1 MADIRT
7 LKLSLLA
14 DTSQFTSNLNK
25 AENDTRSFGDK
36 IGDTLKKGAVAFAAL
51 AAAAGTAAIA
61 IGVDAVKAA
70 IEDEKAQ
77 ALLGKTLQ
85 NTTGATQEQIKAVEA
100 VIDAQ
105 SRQTGVAD
113 DQLRPSLQR
122 LLVSTKD
129 IAQAQKL
136 QTLAL
141 DIAAGSSRSL
151 AEVTEILAK
160 ASDGNYKAL
169 KTLGVELKT
178 SVTSTKT
185 LTVGKKDLAKQELA
199 NESASL
205 RLASAQERLNKVIA
219 KNGADSLEGQ
229 KAQNAFEKAQLAAA
243 AAGDKY
249 TDTLDKQ
256 GKTIKVTKDVAVDF
270 DNIVKQLT
278 DSFGGQAEI
287 AAQTFSGRMA
297 ILKVS
302 IDETKESLG
311 FALLPI
317 MERFAKFATD
327 TLVPALEQFI
337 AGLTGKEGAESSGYA
352 LGTALRNLGLTIVEL
367 NKTLFGASGEGSG
380 LKQMVDSLTSFVNLV
395 NTVLGPFQRLAEI
408 SRDFAE
414 SQSKVRL
421 DVPGF
426 SNSSGGGGATIVNV
440 NVSGAV
446 DKIATARTVVSAVNK
461 AAKSVTVNKL
471 SQSALGVGIR

>member
-1 MADIRT
+1 
-7 LKLSLLA
+7 LA
-14 DTSQFTSNLNK
+14 
-25 AENDTRSFGDK
+25 
-36 IGDTLKKGAVAFAAL
+36 
-51 AAAAGTAAIA
+51 
-61 IGVDAVKAA
+61 
-70 IEDEKAQ
+70 
-77 ALLGKTLQ
+77 KTLQ

-129 IAQAQKL
+129 IVQAQKL

-141 DIAAGSSRSL
+141 DIAAGSGKSL
-151 AEVTEILAK
+151 AEVTEVLAK

-169 KTLGVELKT
+169 KALGVELKT

-219 KNGADSLEGQ
+219 KNGADSIEGQ

-249 TDTLDKQ
+249 ADTLDKQ

-317 MERFAKFATD
+317 MERFAKFATN

-337 AGLTGKEGAESSGYA
+337 AGLTGKEGAETSGYA
-352 LGTALRNLGLTIVEL
+352 LGASLRELGITIVEL
-367 NKTLFGASGEGSG
+367 NKTLFSASGEGSG
-380 LKQMVDSLTSFVNLV
+380 LKQMLDGLTSLVNLV
-395 NTVLGPFQRLAEI
+395 NTVLGPFQKLAEI
-408 SRDFAE
+408 SRNFAE
-414 SQSKVRL
+414 SQSQVRI

-426 SNSSGGGGATIVNV
+426 SATGAVSSNTGTVVNV

-446 DKIATARTVVSAVNK
+446 DKISTARTVVSAVNK
-461 AAKSVTVNKL
+461 ATKTGTANKL
-471 SQSALGVGIR
+471 AQSALGVGIR